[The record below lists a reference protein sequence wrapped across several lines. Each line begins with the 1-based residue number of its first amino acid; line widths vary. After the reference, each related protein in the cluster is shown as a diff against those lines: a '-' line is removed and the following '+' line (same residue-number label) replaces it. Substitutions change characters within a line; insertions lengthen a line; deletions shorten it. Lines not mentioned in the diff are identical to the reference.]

1 MQKPHFSFW
10 QIWNMCFG
18 FLGVQFGLALQNAN
32 GSRIFQTL
40 GANEHEIPILWVAA
54 PLTGLIVQPIIGYF
68 SDKTWNRMGR
78 RRPYFFYGAIFTT
91 LALVLMPNSPVL
103 WFAAGVLWILDASI
117 NVTMEPFRAFI
128 GDMLS
133 DEQRTTGFA
142 MQSFFIGVGSVI
154 ASILPYIF
162 SNLFEISNT
171 APEGIVP
178 PSVKFSFYIGGAV
191 LFLAIMWTIFKT
203 KEYPPEEL
211 EAYAKTK
218 NAEKPSLDNK
228 NIKRTSPQKTSKDY
242 FSLATLWAIAGI
254 IPTALIYYFGL
265 AQELYILTIG
275 LSVFGILLFM
285 VSLLKSHNQTNNGF
299 YEVMHDL
306 FHMPRVMKQLAVVQ
320 FFSWF
325 SLFGMWIYTT
335 PAVTSFHFGSSDPTT
350 TLYNEGADWVGILFG
365 AYNLFAA
372 IIALFIP
379 KISNKLGRRKTHLI
393 NLTLGGLGLTS
404 FTIIKDP
411 NFLIFSMV
419 GIGIA
424 WASIL
429 SVPYSLLSSAVPYK
443 KMGIYMGIFNFFIV
457 IPQLLAASVMGLL
470 VRHLFDGQTV
480 YALAICGL
488 SMILSGIAA
497 IFVNPNGAKNEKAI
511 TF

>member
-1 MQKPHFSFW
+1 
-10 QIWNMCFG
+10 MCFG

-78 RRPYFFYGAIFTT
+78 RRPYFFYGAILTT
-91 LALVLMPNSPVL
+91 FALILMPNSPAL

-117 NVTMEPFRAFI
+117 NVTMEPFRAFV

-154 ASILPYIF
+154 ASILPYVF
-162 SNLFEISNT
+162 TNLFDISNT
-171 APEGIVP
+171 AAEGIVP
-178 PSVKFSFYIGGAV
+178 QSVKYSFYLGGAV
-191 LFLAIMWTIFKT
+191 LLASVMWTVFRT
-203 KEYPPEEL
+203 KEYSPAEL
-211 EAYAKTK
+211 DAFAKAENEAKK
-218 NAEKPSLDNK
+218 HDNYEA
-228 NIKRTSPQKTSKDY
+228 IERTQSSKVSKDY
-242 FSLATLWAIAGI
+242 LKYGI
-254 IPTALIYYFGL
+254 IWLLAGVVPTALVFANAL
-265 AQELYILTIG
+265 APELYILTIG
-275 LSVFGILLFM
+275 LTVFGILALITGYM
-285 VSLLKSHNQTNNGF
+285 TANNHTQNGF
-299 YEVMHDL
+299 HEVMHDL
-306 FHMPRVMKQLAVVQ
+306 FHMPRVMKQLSVVQ

-325 SLFGMWIYTT
+325 ALFGMWIYTT
-335 PAVTSFHFGSSDPTT
+335 PAVTSFHFGSSDTT
-350 TLYNEGADWVGILFG
+350 SALYNEGANWVGILFG

-372 IIALFIP
+372 LIALAIP
-379 KISNKLGRRKTHLI
+379 KISNRFGRRKTHLI
-393 NLTLGGLGLTS
+393 NLTLGGLGLAS
-404 FTIIKDP
+404 FTVIHDP
-411 NFLIFSMV
+411 DLLIVSMIGV
-419 GIGIA
+419 GIA

-457 IPQLLAASVMGLL
+457 IPQLLAASVMGVF
-470 VRHLFDGQTV
+470 VRHIFDGQAI
-480 YALAICGL
+480 YALGICGA

-497 IFVNPNGAKNEKAI
+497 MFVNPAGAHK
-511 TF
+511 